1 MMSIP
6 LVSALLA
13 YALTITCAFVLAT
26 RSSNRR
32 IRLLAFTIA
41 LVPLCQ
47 GVILLGDNKIWV
59 SPMMRDTAQSMEL
72 LVGAL
77 CLAAVYLLG
86 EENRD
91 RKETD
96 SKLRVLL

>member
-6 LVSALLA
+6 LVSALVA
-13 YALTITCAFVLAT
+13 YVLTIACACVLAR

-59 SPMMRDTAQSMEL
+59 SPIIRDTAQSMEL
-72 LVGAL
+72 LVNAL

-86 EENRD
+86 EENRE
-91 RKETD
+91 RKDTD
-96 SKLRVLL
+96 TQLRVLL